1 MSQRRSNASPAE
13 RALASARNS
22 IELSLLTALPHA
34 RAESLRAD
42 APDTRQGTRQ
52 DAQPGTQEETQP
64 DDDVGRELRPVDP
77 PHLPLLMRG
86 APAYVAAG
94 DTDKKK
100 SEREK
105 TMISLRTWHLAGA
118 VLLAMPQVASAQ
130 ASPPWPERTIQA
142 IVPFAAGAANDIVG
156 RIVLEQVSKQ
166 VNQPIVVENRP
177 GAGGTIG
184 VTAVGKAQPNG
195 HTLLV
200 HSSSFSAA
208 YSLYKSLPYD
218 TLNDFTAVVALGKT
232 PTVLVT
238 SPGKGFKTAAD
249 LIAAAKAKP
258 GAMNFASA
266 GIGSVSHL
274 AAERFRLSAGIDAQH
289 IPFRGPNEAFTEV
302 MAGRIDFYFLPLAP
316 ALPLV
321 KEGQLV
327 ALAVSTDT
335 RATALPDVPTT
346 MELGLKDSAYLF
358 WTGIFVPAKTPRDI
372 VDRIHSE
379 SIKAMQVPVVQERLA
394 KVGSEPMPMSVDEF
408 GKYFRDD
415 VLATAKLMQQVGV
428 KPGD

>member
-1 MSQRRSNASPAE
+1 MPLHAYARGQQLKSLPGGSMSSP
-13 RALASARNS
+13 RWR
-22 IELSLLTALPHA
+22 
-34 RAESLRAD
+34 
-42 APDTRQGTRQ
+42 
-52 DAQPGTQEETQP
+52 
-64 DDDVGRELRPVDP
+64 
-77 PHLPLLMRG
+77 
-86 APAYVAAG
+86 Y
-94 DTDKKK
+94 
-100 SEREK
+100 
-105 TMISLRTWHLAGA
+105 LAGF
-118 VLLAMPQVASAQ
+118 VLLVNPQAASAQ
-130 ASPPWPERTIQA
+130 VWPERTIQA

-156 RIVLEQVSKQ
+156 RIVLEQVSRQ

-184 VTAVGKAQPNG
+184 VTAVAKAPPDG
-195 HTLLV
+195 HAVLV

-238 SPGKGFKTAAD
+238 APSKGFKTAGD

-274 AAERFRLSAGIDAQH
+274 AAERFRLSAGIEAQH

-327 ALAVSTDT
+327 ALAVSSEK
-335 RATALPDVPTT
+335 RASALPDVPTT
-346 MELGLKDSAYLF
+346 TELGLKDSTYLF
-358 WTGIFVPAKTPRDI
+358 WTAVFLPAKTPRDI
-372 VDRIHSE
+372 VNKLHEE
-379 SIKAMQVPVVQERLA
+379 SRKALLVPAVQERIA
-394 KVGSEPMPMSVDEF
+394 RTGNEPMPMPMTVEEF
-408 GKYFRDD
+408 GAYFKQD
-415 VLATAKLMQQVGV
+415 VLSTTKLMQQIGI
-428 KPGD
+428 KPQE

>member
-1 MSQRRSNASPAE
+1 M
-13 RALASARNS
+13 
-22 IELSLLTALPHA
+22 TAL
-34 RAESLRAD
+34 RR
-42 APDTRQGTRQ
+42 
-52 DAQPGTQEETQP
+52 
-64 DDDVGRELRPVDP
+64 
-77 PHLPLLMRG
+77 
-86 APAYVAAG
+86 
-94 DTDKKK
+94 
-100 SEREK
+100 
-105 TMISLRTWHLAGA
+105 WHLAGA
-118 VLLAMPQVASAQ
+118 LLVAISQAAFAQ
-130 ASPPWPERTIQA
+130 AWPERTVQA

-177 GAGGTIG
+177 GAGGTID
-184 VTAVGKAQPNG
+184 VSAVAKAAPNG
-195 HTLLV
+195 HTILV
-200 HSSSFSAA
+200 HSSSFSSAF
-208 YSLYKSLPYD
+208 SLYKNLPYD

-238 SPGKGFKTAAD
+238 APAKGFKTAGD

-274 AAERFRLSAGIDAQH
+274 AAERFRLSAGIEAQH
-289 IPFRGPNEAFTEV
+289 IPFKGPNEAFTEV

-321 KEGQLV
+321 KEGQLI

-335 RATALPDVPTT
+335 RAIALPNVPTT
-346 MELGLKDSAYLF
+346 AELGLQDSAYLF

-372 VDRIHSE
+372 VDKLHAE
-379 SIKAMQVPVVQERLA
+379 SQKAMQVPAVQERLA
-394 KVGSEPMPMSVDEF
+394 KVGSEPMPMGVDEF

-415 VLATAKLMQQVGV
+415 VLSTAKLMQQVGV

>member
-1 MSQRRSNASPAE
+1 MTSLRQWQMAGALLLVTSQA
-13 RALASARNS
+13 ALAQ
-22 IELSLLTALPHA
+22 ALP
-34 RAESLRAD
+34 
-42 APDTRQGTRQ
+42 
-52 DAQPGTQEETQP
+52 TQ
-64 DDDVGRELRPVDP
+64 
-77 PHLPLLMRG
+77 
-86 APAYVAAG
+86 
-94 DTDKKK
+94 
-100 SEREK
+100 
-105 TMISLRTWHLAGA
+105 I
-118 VLLAMPQVASAQ
+118 
-130 ASPPWPERTIQA
+130 WPERMIQA

-177 GAGGTIG
+177 GAGGTLG
-184 VTAVGKAQPNG
+184 VTAVAKSQPTG
-195 HTLLV
+195 HTILV
-200 HSSSFSAA
+200 HSSSFSSA
-208 YSLYKSLPYD
+208 YSLYKNLPYD
-218 TLNDFTAVVALGKT
+218 TLNDFTAVIALGKT

-238 SPGKGFKTAAD
+238 APAKGFKTAGD

-266 GIGSVSHL
+266 GLGSVSHL
-274 AAERFRLSAGIDAQH
+274 AAERFRLSAGIEAQH

-321 KEGQLV
+321 KEGQLI

-346 MELGLKDSAYLF
+346 TELGLKDSAYLF

-372 VDRIHSE
+372 VGKLYDE
-379 SIKAMQVPVVQERLA
+379 SRKAMQVPAVQERLA
-394 KVGSEPMPMSVDEF
+394 KVGTEPMPMTTDEF
-408 GKYFRDD
+408 GAYFRDD
-415 VLATAKLMQQVGV
+415 VLATAKLMQQVGI

>member
-1 MSQRRSNASPAE
+1 MM
-13 RALASARNS
+13 
-22 IELSLLTALPHA
+22 
-34 RAESLRAD
+34 SLRLWHA
-42 APDTRQGTRQ
+42 A
-52 DAQPGTQEETQP
+52 
-64 DDDVGRELRPVDP
+64 
-77 PHLPLLMRG
+77 
-86 APAYVAAG
+86 VAV
-94 DTDKKK
+94 
-100 SEREK
+100 
-105 TMISLRTWHLAGA
+105 
-118 VLLAMPQVASAQ
+118 VLLAVTSQAALAQ
-130 ASPPWPERTIQA
+130 QAWPERTIQA

-184 VTAVGKAQPNG
+184 VSAVAKAQPNG
-195 HTLLV
+195 HTILV
-200 HSSSFSAA
+200 HSSSFSSA
-208 YSLYKSLPYD
+208 YSLYKNLPYD
-218 TLNDFTAVVALGKT
+218 TLNDFAAVIALGKT

-238 SPGKGFKTAAD
+238 APSKGFKTAAD
-249 LIAAAKAKP
+249 LIAAAKSRP

-274 AAERFRLSAGIDAQH
+274 AAERFRLSAGIEAQH

-321 KEGQLV
+321 KEGQLI

-335 RATALPDVPTT
+335 RAVALPNVPTT
-346 MELGLKDSAYLF
+346 AELGLKDSAYLF

-372 VDRIHSE
+372 VNKLHDECR
-379 SIKAMQVPVVQERLA
+379 KAMQVPAVQERLA
-394 KVGSEPMPMSVDEF
+394 KVGSEPMAMSMDEF
-408 GKYFRDD
+408 EKYFRAD
-415 VLATAKLMQQVGV
+415 VLATAKLMQQVGI

>member
-1 MSQRRSNASPAE
+1 MAS
-13 RALASARNS
+13 
-22 IELSLLTALPHA
+22 
-34 RAESLRAD
+34 
-42 APDTRQGTRQ
+42 
-52 DAQPGTQEETQP
+52 
-64 DDDVGRELRPVDP
+64 
-77 PHLPLLMRG
+77 
-86 APAYVAAG
+86 PAYVAAG
-94 DTDKKK
+94 GDKKK
-100 SEREK
+100 SERERRRF
-105 TMISLRTWHLAGA
+105 IPIVLRTWHLAGA
-118 VLLAMPQVASAQ
+118 LLLAAMPQAASAQ
-130 ASPPWPERTIQA
+130 GSAPWPERTVQA

-184 VTAVGKAQPNG
+184 VTAVGKAPPNG

-335 RATALPDVPTT
+335 RAAALPDVPTT

-358 WTGIFVPAKTPRDI
+358 WTGIFVPAKTPRDV
-372 VDRIHSE
+372 VDRIHAE
-379 SIKAMQVPVVQERLA
+379 SVKAMQVPAVQERLA

-428 KPGD
+428 KPSD

>member
-1 MSQRRSNASPAE
+1 MRTRMRRRTFVTLGCASAMSRTATAQAPWPSKPVHIICGFSVGTTTDLLARLLAE
-13 RALASARNS
+13 RLGER
-22 IELSLLTALPHA
+22 L
-34 RAESLRAD
+34 
-42 APDTRQGTRQ
+42 Q
-52 DAQPGTQEETQP
+52 
-64 DDDVGRELRPVDP
+64 RP
-77 PHLPLLMRG
+77 
-86 APAYVAAG
+86 
-94 DTDKKK
+94 
-100 SEREK
+100 
-105 TMISLRTWHLAGA
+105 
-118 VLLAMPQVASAQ
+118 
-130 ASPPWPERTIQA
+130 
-142 IVPFAAGAANDIVG
+142 F
-156 RIVLEQVSKQ
+156 
-166 VNQPIVVENRP
+166 VVENRP

-184 VTAVGKAQPNG
+184 VTAVGKAPPNG

-358 WTGIFVPAKTPRDI
+358 WTGIFVPAKTPREI
-372 VDRIHSE
+372 VDRIHTE
-379 SIKAMQVPVVQERLA
+379 SVKAMQVPVVQERLA
-394 KVGSEPMPMSVDEF
+394 KVGSEQMPMTVDEF